1 MKRKI
6 ALETIDVADVEE
18 MLAGLPAYHF
28 AYAATLA
35 TVADDRAC
43 DEHLYPE
50 EVAYRAAEL
59 ARRMHEIDREMA

>member
-18 MLAGLPAYHF
+18 MLAGSPAHQF
-28 AYAATLA
+28 AYVATLA
-35 TVADDRAC
+35 TIADDRVC
-43 DEHLYPE
+43 DEHPYPE

-59 ARRMHEIDREMA
+59 ARRMHEIDGEIA

>member
-6 ALETIDVADVEE
+6 ALETINVADVEE
-18 MLAGLPAYHF
+18 MLAGSPAYHW
-28 AYAATLA
+28 ALAATLA

-43 DEHLYPE
+43 DGFRLSE
-50 EVAYRAAEL
+50 EVLYRAAEL

>member
-6 ALETIDVADVEE
+6 ALETIDVAGVEE
-18 MLAGLPAYHF
+18 MLSGSPAAKF
-28 AYAATLA
+28 AYVATLA
-35 TVADDRAC
+35 TVADVQIC
-43 DEHLYPE
+43 DQRPYPE